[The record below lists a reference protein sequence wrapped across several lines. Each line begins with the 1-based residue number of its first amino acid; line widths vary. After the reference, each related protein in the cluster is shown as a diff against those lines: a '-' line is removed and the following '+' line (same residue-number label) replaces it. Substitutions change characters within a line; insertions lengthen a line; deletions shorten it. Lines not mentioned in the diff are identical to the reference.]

1 MFQNRKIYKVNN
13 LKKKM
18 DKQLKEEIKTFL
30 KFVEECYWSDT
41 MTHSIS
47 RKLREKLK

>member
-30 KFVEECYWSDT
+30 KFVEETYWSDT